1 MTPQSDASP
10 EVDQPGLRQLREA
23 VAYAQ
28 RELPRP
34 ATIRQDAVA
43 GLNCAVTGVPD
54 GMASGLLAGVSPVY
68 GLYASMI
75 GPIVGALFSSTRL
88 MVVTT
93 TSASALAAGQAL
105 VNQPVEDRADSL
117 FMMVLLIGACQV
129 VFGLLKLGRL
139 TRFVSYPVMTGFLAG
154 VSVLAVLSQLPAIA
168 GYAPTGENRVSK
180 TIDLFAH
187 VGEFNWAS
195 VGVAAFGLALAVGLP
210 RTKLGNLGMLVAI
223 VVPSIAVIVL
233 GMSSVEIV
241 KDLGSI
247 PRGVPRPDVPS
258 VSVINADLLTAAPAI
273 AAIILVQGS
282 GVSQTVPN
290 PDGSRRRMSRDFIA
304 VGIANGVSGLFRGLP
319 VGPSLATTALSVVS
333 GARTRWAAT
342 FSGLFVGVSVIVFPG
357 VVARVAMP
365 ALAALLIVASVSTL
379 KPWEALSLWNTGW
392 GPRLASVTTFL
403 SMLFLPIQLAVGIG
417 VALSALL
424 YLLRSASGISVV
436 ELVERP
442 DGQVEER
449 KPGPRLASGTVT
461 VLDVYGQLF
470 FAAARTLE
478 RLLPEPRG
486 SESAVVVLRLR
497 GHKKLGATLIHVL
510 STYSARLEEAGGRLY
525 LSGVTAEAHA
535 EAVRSDKLDLSGPV
549 RIYEATSI
557 VGQSTREAHADATA
571 WLVAHRGD
579 PAPAGAAA
587 GDPAPDDATR

>member
-258 VSVINADLLTAAPAI
+258 VSVI
-273 AAIILVQGS
+273 
-282 GVSQTVPN
+282 
-290 PDGSRRRMSRDFIA
+290 
-304 VGIANGVSGLFRGLP
+304 
-319 VGPSLATTALSVVS
+319 
-333 GARTRWAAT
+333 
-342 FSGLFVGVSVIVFPG
+342 
-357 VVARVAMP
+357 
-365 ALAALLIVASVSTL
+365 
-379 KPWEALSLWNTGW
+379 
-392 GPRLASVTTFL
+392 
-403 SMLFLPIQLAVGIG
+403 
-417 VALSALL
+417 
-424 YLLRSASGISVV
+424 
-436 ELVERP
+436 
-442 DGQVEER
+442 
-449 KPGPRLASGTVT
+449 
-461 VLDVYGQLF
+461 
-470 FAAARTLE
+470 
-478 RLLPEPRG
+478 
-486 SESAVVVLRLR
+486 
-497 GHKKLGATLIHVL
+497 
-510 STYSARLEEAGGRLY
+510 
-525 LSGVTAEAHA
+525 
-535 EAVRSDKLDLSGPV
+535 
-549 RIYEATSI
+549 
-557 VGQSTREAHADATA
+557 
-571 WLVAHRGD
+571 
-579 PAPAGAAA
+579 
-587 GDPAPDDATR
+587 